1 MNKRTSFSGFLGLIV
16 LVGVLAFSAPLT
28 GYATDLENQASSLNN
43 ELDTLKTELSQTIAA
58 IEETADEIE
67 QQKQDL
73 SEAEANKQQ
82 QYEDMKLRIKY
93 MYENGSYSMLQTI
106 IESDSLASLQTN
118 IEYVRTISE
127 YDHDMLDKYE
137 EAYREVEE
145 KDSALQAKRSELS
158 ELQTSLEEDISGV
171 EVALSETNDA
181 ILQEQQKA
189 ALAAQMARAQ
199 ELAEAASPSKTNSET
214 VTIETVSTNTTQE
227 KETETPAATTPTKT
241 ENTDTKPAQET
252 SGSDMI
258 YTLSQFMRAGV
269 INWSGYKFT
278 YYSQSVLPGT
288 GLKIPGR
295 YVNADGYVCDES
307 GYICLAGSAP
317 MGTVYDTP
325 FGYQGKIYD
334 RGTSGNHLDVYIR

>member
-73 SEAEANKQQ
+73 SEAEAIKQQ

-93 MYENGSYSMLQTI
+93 MYENGSYTMLQTI

-118 IEYVRTISE
+118 IEYVQTISE

-145 KDSALQAKRSELS
+145 KDSALQVKRSELS

-171 EVALSETNDA
+171 EAALSETNDA

-214 VTIETVSTNTTQE
+214 VTIETVSSDTTP
-227 KETETPAATTPTKT
+227 KTETPAASTPV
-241 ENTDTKPAQET
+241 EDNTDTTPAQET

-288 GLKIPGR
+288 GLNIPGR
-295 YVNADGYVCDES
+295 HVNADGYVCDES